1 MHDTVEWGVLARV
14 EKFDA
19 SDLQQYR
26 RRGKFEKTA
35 CRVDENGLFVPRS
48 EIVKAGIKPYEV
60 VESVGNLLT
69 TAGVT
74 RVWNLFGNLS
84 ATQAFDNTHARIG
97 TGNTANAAGSEAA
110 GDTDLAA
117 TAGSANRWFNLVDAG
132 VGVGGPIV
140 TTNQLKYV
148 STFATGNGNYAWNEW
163 GIDNGTASGNT
174 VTAPL
179 LNHKIVSGG
188 LGTKTSSAS
197 WAFTVTVTLS

>member
-1 MHDTVEWGVLARV
+1 MHDTVAWGVLARI

-19 SDLQQYR
+19 SDLHSYK
-26 RRGKFEKTA
+26 RRGRFEKA
-35 CRVDENGLFVPRS
+35 SIRQDENGLFVPRA
-48 EIVKAGIKPYEV
+48 EIAKAGIKPYEV

-74 RVWNLFGNLS
+74 RIWNLTGAVG
-84 ATQAFDNTHARIG
+84 ATQAYDNTHTRIG
-97 TGNTANAAGSEAA
+97 VGNTGNAAGSEAA

-117 TAGSANRWFNLVDAG
+117 TAGSTNRWFNIVDAG
-132 VGVGGPIV
+132 AGTGGPII

-148 STFATGNGNYAWNEW
+148 STFATGNGNFAWNEW
-163 GIDNGTASGNT
+163 GIDNGTASANT